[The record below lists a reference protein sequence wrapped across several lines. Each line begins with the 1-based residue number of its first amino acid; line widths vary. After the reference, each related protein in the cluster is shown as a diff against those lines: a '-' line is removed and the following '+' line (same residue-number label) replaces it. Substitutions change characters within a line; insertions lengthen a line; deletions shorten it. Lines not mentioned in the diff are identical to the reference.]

1 MYDFHCRKIK
11 FFPEKIGEKIGAVG
25 EYAYMGAG
33 MDVIALAALAL
44 APGLFWLWYF
54 IAKGKSGPVSGLP
67 LVRLFFAGALAVPV
81 AVLAEKAAGGRTIL
95 LLVVAAPLIEELL
108 KLAVVAG
115 VTRRRG
121 GPGDPMAGIVCAAT
135 VALGFA
141 SAENIYTVVAAYL
154 APQLA
159 LGISDPAWAIGM
171 IWKLYLVRALLTV
184 PGHALWSALWGY
196 AMGRP
201 AEGASRFAV
210 ARAWVLAVVLHGL
223 FNLMLI
229 NFPPGAAG
237 MLVLVP
243 LTWRLVSRRIVR
255 AGDIRDEIS
264 SSGR

>member
-1 MYDFHCRKIK
+1 M
-11 FFPEKIGEKIGAVG
+11 VG
-25 EYAYMGAG
+25 G
-33 MDVIALAALAL
+33 MDIIALAALAL

-67 LVRLFFAGALAVPV
+67 LVRLFVAGALAVPA

-95 LLVVAAPLIEELL
+95 LLIIAAPVVEESL

-115 VTRRRG
+115 VTRRLGRTVS
-121 GPGDPMAGIVCAAT
+121 PMAGIVCAVT

-196 AMGRP
+196 AMGLQT
-201 AEGASRFAV
+201 ADGARFVV
-210 ARAWVLAVVLHGL
+210 ARAWLLAVFLHGL
-223 FNLMLI
+223 FNLMLLH
-229 NFPPGAAG
+229 FPPGAIG

-243 LTWRLVSRRIVR
+243 LTWRMVHTRIER
-255 AGDIRDEIS
+255 AG
-264 SSGR
+264 GGG

>member
-1 MYDFHCRKIK
+1 
-11 FFPEKIGEKIGAVG
+11 
-25 EYAYMGAG
+25 
-33 MDVIALAALAL
+33 MDIIALAALAL

-67 LVRLFFAGALAVPV
+67 LVRLFVAGALAVPA

-95 LLVVAAPLIEELL
+95 LLIIAAPVVEESL

-115 VTRRRG
+115 VTRRLGRTVS
-121 GPGDPMAGIVCAAT
+121 PMAGIVCAVT

-196 AMGRP
+196 AMGR
-201 AEGASRFAV
+201 EASGRYAV
-210 ARAWVLAVVLHGL
+210 LRAWALAVVLHGL
-223 FNLMLI
+223 FNMMLI
-229 NFPPGAAG
+229 NFPPGAVG
-237 MLVLVP
+237 MLVLMP
-243 LTWRLVSRRIVR
+243 LTWWMAHSRISK
-255 AGDIRDEIS
+255 ARDMRNTIS
-264 SSGR
+264 SPDR